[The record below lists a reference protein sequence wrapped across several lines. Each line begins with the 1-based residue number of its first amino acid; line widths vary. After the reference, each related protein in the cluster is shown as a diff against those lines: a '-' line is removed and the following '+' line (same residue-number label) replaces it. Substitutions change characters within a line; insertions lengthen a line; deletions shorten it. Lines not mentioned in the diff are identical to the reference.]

1 MAVLV
6 FAGAGT
12 AAGLGYAGQS
22 GSSVKVAAAV
32 LALVVGVAGAVLAV
46 ARFEVFL
53 LALFA
58 VRPVLDSVKNGGTS
72 NLAPSTAVG
81 LVFLLAGSLWLV
93 ARHRAGRLHRPA
105 GTSLAMVALTL
116 AGLLSVFASRQPANS
131 LASALT
137 LGSGLLM
144 FLVLEQVVLDDT
156 RRLRPLYVA
165 TCAVTVLSSVVA
177 LVGSVLHVATIEG
190 RERGVFVHENDLAQ
204 FTVTVALLMLA
215 LRPHLTGGLRRLTTV
230 TVLLAVPAL
239 YVTYT
244 RSAWIGFVL
253 GVLVIGILQD
263 KRVAVGMLVAVAA
276 AVIFVPGVSHR
287 FSDLSHPQVQGA
299 GDPNSLVFREQYW
312 KQIGGFANSTPVLGI
327 GLGMVQRSTELGLP
341 PHNTPLQIWLETG
354 AAGSAAF
361 LWLAAGVTRDL
372 RRSARRLPPGLSR
385 GWAVG
390 ACGATVAFGVQMLT
404 DNLLLQAL
412 QLWYLALAVA
422 PALALRRVAAAALPA
437 AVSAV
442 PATPATPAAPVRVPD
457 HATARV

>member
-1 MAVLV
+1 M
-6 FAGAGT
+6 
-12 AAGLGYAGQS
+12 AAGLAYAGQAHD
-22 GSSVKVAAAV
+22 SVKVAAVALAVVIGLAGAALAV
-32 LALVVGVAGAVLAV
+32 L
-46 ARFEVFL
+46 RFEAFL

-58 VRPVLDSVKNGGTS
+58 VRPVLDSFKNGGTS

-105 GTSLAMVALTL
+105 GTSVAMVALTV
-116 AGLLSVFASRQPANS
+116 AGFLSVFASREPANS
-131 LASALT
+131 LGAALK
-137 LGSGLLM
+137 LASGLLM

-165 TCAVTVLSSVVA
+165 TCVVTIVSSVVA
-177 LVGSVLHVATIEG
+177 IGGSALHVATIDG
-190 RERGVFVHENDLAQ
+190 RARGLFVHENDLAQ

-215 LRPHLTGGLRRLTTV
+215 LRPHLHGALRRLTTV
-230 TVLLAVPAL
+230 ALVLAVPAL
-239 YVTYT
+239 YLTYT

-263 KRVAVGMLVAVAA
+263 RRVAVGVLVAVAA
-276 AVIFVPGVSHR
+276 AVIFVPGVGNR

-312 KQIGGFANSTPVLGI
+312 KEIAGFANSTPVLGI
-327 GLGMVQRSTELGLP
+327 GLSMVERSTPLALP

-354 AAGSAAF
+354 AVGSAAF
-361 LWLAAGVTRDL
+361 LWVAGGITRDL
-372 RRSARRLPPGLSR
+372 RRSARGLPPGLSR

-390 ACGATVAFGVQMLT
+390 ACGATVAFGVQMLS

-422 PALALRRVAAAALPA
+422 PALALRRVSLRA
-437 AVSAV
+437 
-442 PATPATPAAPVRVPD
+442 
-457 HATARV
+457 